1 MVIERFNVASLE
13 SGRSVVV
20 VVVALIVAVAI
31 AAAVI
36 FKCNI
41 PSSHKYRTAIRHSY
55 RDMDHMSKVLELVN
69 MIIR

>member
-20 VVVALIVAVAI
+20 VVALIV
-31 AAAVI
+31 AVI

>member
-13 SGRSVVV
+13 SGRSVV